1 MTFNQHKKRGKRG
14 FKSASS
20 LLQGHIQKASETR
33 GFAVSKLL
41 TNWSEIIGDDI
52 ADIAK
57 PVKSQLWTRGIRS
70 RTSVIN

>member
-41 TNWSEIIGDDI
+41 TNWSEIIGNLYLELH
-52 ADIAK
+52 K
-57 PVKSQLWTRGIRS
+57 TFHRRVF
-70 RTSVIN
+70 